1 MHHPTQNHL
10 QVHAV
15 SSQNQQQWITLA
27 AELPETLKVMNKVR
41 SKASYIQ
48 KSIQRRVK
56 SMMQQRG
63 KGKKKRRV
71 LFLHQLLP
79 TQVIKTEKSRN

>member
-27 AELPETLKVMNKVR
+27 AEHPETLKVMNKVR

-63 KGKKKRRV
+63 KGKKKEED
-71 LFLHQLLP
+71 FSFISCCQH
-79 TQVIKTEKSRN
+79 K

>member
-27 AELPETLKVMNKVR
+27 AEHPETLKVMNKVR

-48 KSIQRRVK
+48 KSIQRRIK

-63 KGKKKRRV
+63 KGKKKRRGF
-71 LFLHQLLP
+71 FLHQLLP